1 MKLIT
6 RNSKDKKS
14 NKNIYGYQ
22 IDTDKHKSLSNPMEE
37 NNDLFLLRGLK
48 LSSIELMKSPDGKTD
63 ALVFT
68 YKNGT
73 TTEKRIKELETVRG
87 SKDFEDDSKIISSL
101 EVLLAKKNVRKINLF
116 DFMEEIKTNFESDIR
131 YAYKKFD
138 TIATKNIR
146 HSVYIYHI
154 YALIIATVSLINEID
169 YQPPVHM
176 VLVTKNNSIHLSFKS
191 RSKRY
196 IGISSRLKLIN
207 IQGTEMRLEYI
218 GALCREDDISNTLKI
233 TDDSLDIEY
242 VFAPIKKEGALY
254 ADSLEDKIFFKEYM
268 DIFNPI
274 MNTEEELE
282 EEE

>member
-254 ADSLEDKIFFKEYM
+254 ADSLKDKIFFKEYM